1 MTKFDSE
8 IQLFANRKR
17 LISRHFDWR
26 QLNPMHALTMHGN
39 CESLRCWVCLRAAN
53 RLPTQLFSRRFQSAQ
68 QFGRREGTLHCF
80 HDFDSE
86 QIEAIRSLS
95 DRIVQKLSL
104 CFLLLKFLRFCIL
117 MHHGFACPTNVML

>member
-104 CFLLLKFLRFCIL
+104 CIRQLKCRRICIL
-117 MHHGFACPTNVML
+117 LRCSSACLTAVMS